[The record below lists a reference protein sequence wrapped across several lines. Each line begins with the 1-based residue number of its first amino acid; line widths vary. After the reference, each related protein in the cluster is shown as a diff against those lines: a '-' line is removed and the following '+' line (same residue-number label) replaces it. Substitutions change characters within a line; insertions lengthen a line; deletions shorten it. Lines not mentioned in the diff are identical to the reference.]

1 MDFNQNTQPEEH
13 GGREQPQNQNQVPY
27 GNQPGPQGQNQA
39 PYGNQPGP
47 QNQNQIPYGNPT
59 GPQGQNQI
67 PYGNPAGPQGQSQ
80 VPYGNPTGP
89 QGQSQIPYGNP
100 AGPQNQNQVPYGN
113 QIPPQN
119 QSPYYGNNQP
129 YQSPYG
135 NNGNYNNGYPQFPDN
150 GYRQI
155 VYPVR
160 PAEPGSSLANA
171 AMILGIIALI
181 CCFTFTV
188 YPAFI
193 LGSIAILLALLSKGR
208 RPALFPK
215 AKTGIICATI
225 GLVLNTV
232 LLTSAMVM
240 VFTNNELRQEM
251 NEIMETQYGMSFDEM
266 INEITEG
273 INE

>member
-1 MDFNQNTQPEEH
+1 MDFNQNTQPEEQN
-13 GGREQPQNQNQVPY
+13 GQEQPQNQVPY
-27 GNQPGPQGQNQA
+27 SDPA
-39 PYGNQPGP
+39 GP
-47 QNQNQIPYGNPT
+47 QNQNQIPYD
-59 GPQGQNQI
+59 
-67 PYGNPAGPQGQSQ
+67 
-80 VPYGNPTGP
+80 
-89 QGQSQIPYGNP
+89 
-100 AGPQNQNQVPYGN
+100 
-113 QIPPQN
+113 
-119 QSPYYGNNQP
+119 NQP

-135 NNGNYNNGYPQFPDN
+135 NNGNYGNGYPQFPDN

-160 PAEPGSSLANA
+160 PAESGSSLANA

-188 YPAFI
+188 YPAFV

-225 GLVLNTV
+225 GLVLNTILV
-232 LLTSAMVM
+232 TSAMVM
-240 VFTNNELRQEM
+240 VFTDNDLRQEM

-273 INE
+273 SN

>member
-1 MDFNQNTQPEEH
+1 MDFNQNTQPEEQN
-13 GGREQPQNQNQVPY
+13 GQEQPQNQIPYGNQPGPQSQNQVPYDNQPEPQGQNQVPY
-27 GNQPGPQGQNQA
+27 GNQPESQGQNQVPYNNQPGPQNQNQV

-47 QNQNQIPYGNPT
+47 QNQNQIPYGN
-59 GPQGQNQI
+59 QM
-67 PYGNPAGPQGQSQ
+67 
-80 VPYGNPTGP
+80 
-89 QGQSQIPYGNP
+89 
-100 AGPQNQNQVPYGN
+100 
-113 QIPPQN
+113 PPQN
-119 QSPYYGNNQP
+119 RNPYYGNNQP
-129 YQSPYG
+129 YQNPYG
-135 NNGNYNNGYPQFPDN
+135 NNGNYGNGYPQFPDN
-150 GYRQI
+150 GYRQT

-171 AMILGIIALI
+171 AMILGIITLI

-215 AKTGIICATI
+215 ARTGIICATI
-225 GLVLNTV
+225 GLVLNTL
-232 LLTSAMVM
+232 LLTSAVVM
-240 VFTNNELRQEM
+240 VFTNSEFKQEV

-273 INE
+273 IN

>member
-1 MDFNQNTQPEEH
+1 MDFNQNTQPEEQN
-13 GGREQPQNQNQVPY
+13 GQKQPQNQIPYGNQPDPQGQNQVPY
-27 GNQPGPQGQNQA
+27 GNQPGPQNQNQVPYGNQSGPQNQNQV

-47 QNQNQIPYGNPT
+47 QNQNQIPYGNQMP
-59 GPQGQNQI
+59 
-67 PYGNPAGPQGQSQ
+67 
-80 VPYGNPTGP
+80 
-89 QGQSQIPYGNP
+89 
-100 AGPQNQNQVPYGN
+100 PQNQN
-113 QIPPQN
+113 
-119 QSPYYGNNQP
+119 PYYGNNQP

-135 NNGNYNNGYPQFPDN
+135 NNWNYGNGYPQFPDN

-208 RPALFPK
+208 RPVLFPK
-215 AKTGIICATI
+215 ARTGIICATI
-225 GLVLNTV
+225 GLVLNT
-232 LLTSAMVM
+232 LLTTSAIVM
-240 VFTNNELRQEM
+240 VFTSDELRQEM
-251 NEIMETQYGMSFDEM
+251 NEIMESQYGMSFDEM
-266 INEITEG
+266 IDEIIEG
-273 INE
+273 SN